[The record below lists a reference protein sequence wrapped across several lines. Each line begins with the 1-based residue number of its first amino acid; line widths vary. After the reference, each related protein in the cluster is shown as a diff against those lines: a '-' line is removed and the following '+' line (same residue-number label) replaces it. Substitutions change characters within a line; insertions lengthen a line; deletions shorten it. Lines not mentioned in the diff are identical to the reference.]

1 MLATNQYEA
10 ETTLINFRVPKTLKK
25 TFDSVCKY
33 KTENRTKTLIDLMK
47 TFKESQET
55 GQETSQETGQAKTTI
70 RKEGV

>member
-47 TFKESQET
+47 TYIDDEVPVIESQINR
-55 GQETSQETGQAKTTI
+55 QNNML
-70 RKEGV
+70 RNLHR

>member
-1 MLATNQYEA
+1 MLTTNQYET

-47 TFKESQET
+47 TYIDDEVPVIESQINR
-55 GQETSQETGQAKTTI
+55 QNNMLRNFQ
-70 RKEGV
+70 R